1 MTSGEYR
8 HMLRDQIKQAGQWL
22 IDHADS
28 LVSDVKGIT
37 DFQITV
43 DLKNG
48 NTTPTIKVMQEN
60 VFWNY
65 EKWEQEKQNEEQTVE

>member
-8 HMLRDQIKQAGQWL
+8 HMLKEQIKQAGQWL
-22 IDHADS
+22 IDHADN

-48 NTTPTIKVMQEN
+48 DTMPTIKVMQEN
-60 VFWNY
+60 AFWHY
-65 EKWEQEKQNEEQTVE
+65 EKWE